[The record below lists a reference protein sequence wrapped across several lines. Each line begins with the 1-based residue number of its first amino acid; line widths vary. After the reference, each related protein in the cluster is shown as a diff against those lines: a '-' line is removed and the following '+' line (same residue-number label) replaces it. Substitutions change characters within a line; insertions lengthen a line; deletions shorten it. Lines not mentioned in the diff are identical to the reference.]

1 MGLAED
7 TMNKQHDSSISTNKT
22 LENKM
27 DCQDTALQENDRNEG
42 NKPSKKKRK

>member
-7 TMNKQHDSSISTNKT
+7 TMNKQNDSSISTNKT